1 MTDRKKAYRIF
12 LQTPFWADL
21 SARVKRKAGRCKRCK
36 GKVLLQAHH
45 KFYREDWFQTQE
57 ADLVVLCRKCHAK
70 EHGLC
75 WDERFGPRD
84 LMIHRDDWRFSIIL
98 YRVDH
103 LVKRIYRGGVLR
115 ERDQRFLD
123 NALVEY
129 PTTPEDSCM
138 NFKVNLVRT
147 INEQMK
153 GTNL

>member
-1 MTDRKKAYRIF
+1 
-12 LQTPFWADL
+12 
-21 SARVKRKAGRCKRCK
+21 
-36 GKVLLQAHH
+36 
-45 KFYREDWFQTQE
+45 
-57 ADLVVLCRKCHAK
+57 
-70 EHGLC
+70 
-75 WDERFGPRD
+75 
-84 LMIHRDDWRFSIIL
+84 MIHRDDWRFSIIL